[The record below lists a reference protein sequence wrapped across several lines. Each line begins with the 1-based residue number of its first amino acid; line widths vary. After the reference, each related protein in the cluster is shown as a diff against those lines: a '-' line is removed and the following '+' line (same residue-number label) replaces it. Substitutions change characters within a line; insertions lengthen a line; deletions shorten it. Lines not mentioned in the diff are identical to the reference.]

1 MGPYN
6 VVPSTGNAGDRTSS
20 PSASF
25 RSIISLWTPMLSDR
39 DIFFSVVDTCEIAW
53 SNQWLGLKAQNVDGE
68 NAICQML
75 AIEVYAFV

>member
-1 MGPYN
+1 
-6 VVPSTGNAGDRTSS
+6 
-20 PSASF
+20 
-25 RSIISLWTPMLSDR
+25 MLSER

-75 AIEVYAFV
+75 AIEVYASV